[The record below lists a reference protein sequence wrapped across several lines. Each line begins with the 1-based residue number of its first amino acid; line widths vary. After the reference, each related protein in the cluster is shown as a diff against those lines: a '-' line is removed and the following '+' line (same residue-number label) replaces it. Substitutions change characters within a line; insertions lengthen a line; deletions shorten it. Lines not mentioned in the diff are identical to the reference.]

1 MDNEKISKPLF
12 NDDVR
17 HSIDNVEERWGR
29 EKQRRRKL
37 MLKLSPI
44 LLLVIVGCYL
54 GVAKYCHI
62 FPFSLEK
69 QYAEEERLRQEA
81 ENKKAPSRT
90 LGFNEAKLQV
100 KLVVEDI
107 YLMNREWNDVFD
119 ELADTKPSEVYIE
132 IWLYKKL
139 PDEDK
144 KLFSPFGA
152 SMLINGKS
160 SITYTDEKG
169 VKKNLEIC
177 SKKEDLSCNALTMA
191 LILNQAYNDTYGKNE
206 TIIDIKHFLEDIKQ
220 AEEIRKKNALPEV
233 IIPKDTKPAEEA
245 KEVKIDTTGGDPI
258 VLPKLEMKVK
268 E

>member
-107 YLMNREWNDVFD
+107 YLMNMEWNDVFD

-169 VKKNLEIC
+169 VKKTLEIC

>member
-17 HSIDNVEERWGR
+17 HSIDNVEERWER

-107 YLMNREWNDVFD
+107 YLMNMEWNDVFD

-169 VKKNLEIC
+169 VKKTLEIC

-191 LILNQAYNDTYGKNE
+191 LILN
-206 TIIDIKHFLEDIKQ
+206 
-220 AEEIRKKNALPEV
+220 
-233 IIPKDTKPAEEA
+233 
-245 KEVKIDTTGGDPI
+245 
-258 VLPKLEMKVK
+258 
-268 E
+268 

>member
-1 MDNEKISKPLF
+1 
-12 NDDVR
+12 
-17 HSIDNVEERWGR
+17 
-29 EKQRRRKL
+29 
-37 MLKLSPI
+37 
-44 LLLVIVGCYL
+44 
-54 GVAKYCHI
+54 
-62 FPFSLEK
+62 
-69 QYAEEERLRQEA
+69 
-81 ENKKAPSRT
+81 
-90 LGFNEAKLQV
+90 
-100 KLVVEDI
+100 
-107 YLMNREWNDVFD
+107 
-119 ELADTKPSEVYIE
+119 
-132 IWLYKKL
+132 
-139 PDEDK
+139 
-144 KLFSPFGA
+144 FGA

-169 VKKNLEIC
+169 VKKTLEIC

-191 LILNQAYNDTYGKNE
+191 LILNQAYTDTYGKNE

>member
-1 MDNEKISKPLF
+1 MDNEKISQPLF

-44 LLLVIVGCYL
+44 LLLIIVGCYL
-54 GVAKYCHI
+54 GVARYCHI

-81 ENKKAPSRT
+81 ENKKAPTRT
-90 LGFNEAKLQV
+90 FGYDEAPLQI
-100 KLVVEDI
+100 KVVVDDI
-107 YLMNREWNDVFD
+107 YMMNMDWGDVFE
-119 ELADTKPSEVYIE
+119 ELADAKPSEVYIE
-132 IWLYKKL
+132 VWLYKKL
-139 PDEDK
+139 PDEEK
-144 KLFSPFGA
+144 KQFANGA
-152 SMLINGKS
+152 TCILINGKS

-169 VKKNLEIC
+169 VKKTAVTC
-177 SKKEDLSCNALTMA
+177 SKTDFSCDALTMG
-191 LILNQAYNDTYGKNE
+191 LILNQAYNDTYGTNE
-206 TIIDIKHFLEDIKQ
+206 TVIDIKPYIDDIKH

-233 IIPKDTKPAEEA
+233 VLPKDTKPAEEN
-245 KEVKIDTTGGDPI
+245 KEAKIDTTGGDPI

>member
-1 MDNEKISKPLF
+1 MDNERISKPLF

-44 LLLVIVGCYL
+44 LILIIVGCYL
-54 GVAKYCHI
+54 GVARYCHI

-81 ENKKAPSRT
+81 ENRKAPSKT
-90 LGFNEAKLQV
+90 FGYEEAKLQIKV
-100 KLVVEDI
+100 VVEDI
-107 YLMNREWNDVFD
+107 YLMNMDWSGVFE
-119 ELADTKPSEVYIE
+119 ELADAKPSEVYIE
-132 IWLYKKL
+132 VWLYKKL
-139 PDEDK
+139 PDEEK
-144 KLFSPFGA
+144 KLFTNGA
-152 SMLINGKS
+152 ASILINGKS

-169 VKKNLEIC
+169 VKQTAVTC
-177 SKKEDLSCNALTMA
+177 SKLDFSCNALTMA

-206 TIIDIKHFLEDIKQ
+206 TVVDLKPYLDEIKE
-220 AEEIRKKNALPEV
+220 AEEIHKRNALPEV
-233 IIPKDTKPAEEA
+233 VLPKDIKPAEET
-245 KEVKIDTTGGDPI
+245 KEVKIDTTGGAPI

>member
-1 MDNEKISKPLF
+1 MDNERISKPLF

-44 LLLVIVGCYL
+44 LILIIIGCYL

-62 FPFSLEK
+62 VPFSLEK

-90 LGFNEAKLQV
+90 FGYNEAKLQIKV
-100 KLVVEDI
+100 VVEDI
-107 YLMNREWNDVFD
+107 FLMNMDWSDVF
-119 ELADTKPSEVYIE
+119 EEFADTKPSEVYIE

-139 PDEDK
+139 TDEDK
-144 KLFSPFGA
+144 KLFQQFGS
-152 SMLINGKS
+152 SMRINGKDS
-160 SITYTDEKG
+160 VTYTDEKG
-169 VKKNLEIC
+169 EKKTLTIC
-177 SKKEDLSCNALTMA
+177 GKEDLSCSALTMA

-206 TIIDIKHFLEDIKQ
+206 TVVDIKHFLEEIKE
-220 AEEIRKKNALPEV
+220 AEEHHKRTALPEV
-233 IIPKDTKPAEEA
+233 VLPKDTKPAEEN
-245 KEVKIDTTGGDPI
+245 KEAKIDTTGGAPI